1 MYNNYYFVFFLYL
14 NSPRQLQKICL
25 ICLSDKEVNKVI
37 LCSNNSKEKFSN
49 TLKIWQMNSFKLCVV
64 VLPQV
69 FNASD
74 GHHIKYYRKFVAFP
88 STLQNQ
94 IYSYSSNAS
103 KLSSS
108 VHWIN
113 TRSNQSPKLI
123 ESNTSIVKSCK
134 KIL

>member
-1 MYNNYYFVFFLYL
+1 
-14 NSPRQLQKICL
+14 
-25 ICLSDKEVNKVI
+25 
-37 LCSNNSKEKFSN
+37 
-49 TLKIWQMNSFKLCVV
+49 MNSFKLYVV
-64 VLPQV
+64 VLPEV
-69 FNASD
+69 YNSSD
-74 GHHIKYYRKFVAFP
+74 DHHIKYYRKFVAFP

-103 KLSSS
+103 KLSNS

-134 KIL
+134 KNS